1 MSKRKSKR
9 KKPRTKPPSPKQSAA
24 MPQEEDKAAAAP
36 SRAPLLQ
43 PEPTNDVEARPDK
56 VSSSN
61 PDLTVYMAGKRQ
73 NLTRIRADFIEAEII
88 RKFSAVAKIEQSR
101 HSLKILCR
109 SQQQKKIMLRG
120 GTVAGV
126 EVVVTVPWGK
136 SMQTRQKARNKE
148 SYQLCTTRIL

>member
-24 MPQEEDKAAAAP
+24 MPQEEDKAAEAF

-43 PEPTNDVEARPDK
+43 PEPTNDVEARPNK

-73 NLTRIRADFIEAEII
+73 NLTRI
-88 RKFSAVAKIEQSR
+88 
-101 HSLKILCR
+101 
-109 SQQQKKIMLRG
+109 
-120 GTVAGV
+120 
-126 EVVVTVPWGK
+126 
-136 SMQTRQKARNKE
+136 
-148 SYQLCTTRIL
+148 